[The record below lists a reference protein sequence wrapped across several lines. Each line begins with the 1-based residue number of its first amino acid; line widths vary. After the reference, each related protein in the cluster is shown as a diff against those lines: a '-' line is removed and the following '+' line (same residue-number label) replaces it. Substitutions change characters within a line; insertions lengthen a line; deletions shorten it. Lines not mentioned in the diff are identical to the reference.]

1 MVSPLQGCCDRCG
14 LPPLEA
20 WVQPMLA
27 SPCVQD
33 LRNEPSIPS
42 NSSAFKPCCCPLW
55 VSPLS
60 KVVSLRSYCSQPHSP
75 VRRISSA
82 PKRRTYA
89 FHPSVQ
95 TSKRSHGLTTG
106 ANSLEQTICQFSISM
121 DAHHSCQPYS
131 DVVTSIARPIQ
142 AIILH
147 PFTRISSACT
157 CIGST
162 LPLFDDG
169 LMHLVA
175 MLSCSLLPIRYGA
188 FIQPIGMH
196 NRLDWGIHTSRA

>member
-42 NSSAFKPCCCPLW
+42 SSSAFKPCCCPLW

-82 PKRRTYA
+82 PKRRTYT
-89 FHPSVQ
+89 FQPSVHTNSARRGWQ
-95 TSKRSHGLTTG
+95 QACTCESNRAARPRSCVRLTTPL
-106 ANSLEQTICQFSISM
+106 NHKRVETIEAS
-121 DAHHSCQPYS
+121 
-131 DVVTSIARPIQ
+131 PIQ
-142 AIILH
+142 AIMLH
-147 PFTRISSACT
+147 PFTRTSSACICT
-157 CIGST
+157 RSRCPCCT
-162 LPLFDDG
+162 TAWWTRLP
-169 LMHLVA
+169 V
-175 MLSCSLLPIRYGA
+175 LPRSVPPAGHRA
-188 FIQPIGMH
+188 FVQAKCLH
-196 NRLDWGIHTSRA
+196 NRLDRAAIGH